1 MNGRAVAWLAYIPLP
16 GLFLVPLLG
25 ARGDRLARFHALQGG
40 VLTIAFLVL
49 LMLSGFYAFARNGTK
64 AAPVDAAILSALLFV
79 VGLAYLVIGA
89 IAAARGRFTRLRP
102 VWDLAVY
109 WL

>member
-1 MNGRAVAWLAYIPLP
+1 MNGRAVAWLAYLPLP

-25 ARGDRLARFHALQGG
+25 ARGDRFARFHALQGG
-40 VLTIAFLVL
+40 VLTLTFLVL

-79 VGLAYLVIGA
+79 AGLGYITVGL

-102 VWDLAVY
+102 AWDLAVH